1 MSEAFTLGVEE
12 EFHVVDRT
20 SRELVPRG
28 AEILRRLP
36 AGAFAAELQGSVVES
51 NSRVH
56 TSLSELREDLVG
68 LRRRAGAVADAAGLA
83 LVSAGSVPL
92 VDLDALE
99 ITPTSRYRRMLDDYQ
114 ILAREQLICGM
125 HTHVGV
131 SDRDAAVAVAHRVAP
146 WLHLLLALSVSSPYW
161 MGEDSGYAS
170 VRALVW
176 QRWPTAGATSGA
188 TTAAEHD
195 ALVADLIA
203 SGIISDQA
211 MIYFD
216 VRPSADKPTIEL
228 RVADACTEVDDAVLI
243 AGLFRAMVR
252 HALANPGAAHE
263 PVKPPLLRA
272 AMWRAARSG
281 LDGDLLDLP
290 TSPKPLPAALAIG
303 RMLDVLRPYLEE
315 TGDRDTVTDL
325 IEATLARGGSAS
337 RQRRVYARRGRLTD
351 VVDLLVERT
360 RGAGHVLDGPR
371 PGVRLTGYHSDGDEV
386 FGPATVG
393 YRPMLEAFERLG
405 PAGLRQ
411 REQDRDEEQRAQGV
425 TFTVGGDPATR
436 LFPFDLVPRIVSAAD
451 WADLGRGLTQ
461 RARALDA
468 LLRDVYGQRQ
478 AIADGIVPAW
488 VVDSAPGL
496 RPTGALVPRDRVRA
510 HLSGMDLVRDAAGW
524 YVLEDNL
531 RVPSGMGYAVQN
543 RRLTRAVLPELT
555 PPPGLLDVDA
565 APTMLRET
573 LAAASHGAG
582 EPCIAVL
589 SGGPSDSAWFE
600 HRLLAGEMGVPLVRT
615 GDLLVDDRIV
625 YVTRDGTRRRVDVL
639 YLRVD
644 EDHLLHAAG
653 ADGRPLGPSLL
664 AAVYAGTVTLAN
676 ALGNGVGDDKAVYAY
691 VPELIAYYLGERS
704 LLAQVP
710 TFLCG
715 VAEQRDEV
723 LGRLDRLVC
732 KPVDGYGGDRVLIG
746 PTASDEEIAAVRR
759 QIEAAP
765 HRWIAQEPVAL
776 STNPV
781 FDGTGYAPRHVDLRA
796 FVFLTGHGA
805 RTAPAALTR
814 VAPAGS
820 MIVNSSRGGGSKDTW
835 LMEG

>member
-1 MSEAFTLGVEE
+1 MSDAFTIGVEE
-12 EFHVVDRT
+12 EFHVVDRA

-68 LRRRAGAVADAAGLA
+68 LRRRAGTVADAAGLA

-203 SGIISDQA
+203 SGIISDRA

-252 HALANPGAAHE
+252 HALANPRAAHE

-290 TSPKPLPAALAIG
+290 TSPKPLPAARAIG
-303 RMLDVLRPYLEE
+303 RMLDVLRPHLED
-315 TGDRDTVTDL
+315 TGDWETVTDL
-325 IEATLARGGSAS
+325 MEAALARGGSAS
-337 RQRRVYARRGRLTD
+337 RQRRAYARRGRLTD

-360 RGAGHVLDGPR
+360 RGAGHVPDGPR
-371 PGVRLTGYHSDGDEV
+371 PGVRLAGYHRDGDEV
-386 FGPATVG
+386 FGAATDG
-393 YRPMLEAFERLG
+393 YRPMLEVFERLG

-436 LFPFDLVPRIVSAAD
+436 LFPFDLVPRIISAAD
-451 WADLGRGLTQ
+451 WAELGRGLTQ

-468 LLRDVYGQRQ
+468 LLRDVYGERQ

-488 VVDSAPGL
+488 VVDTAPGL
-496 RPTGALVPRDRVRA
+496 SPTGALVPRDRVRA
-510 HLSGMDLVRDAAGW
+510 HLSGMDLVRDSAGW

-543 RRLTRAVLPELT
+543 RRLARAVLPELVA
-555 PPPGLLDVDA
+555 PPGLLDVDA
-565 APTMLRET
+565 APAMLHET

-582 EPCIAVL
+582 DPRIAVL
-589 SGGPSDSAWFE
+589 SSGPSDSAWFE
-600 HRLLAGEMGVPLVRT
+600 HKLLAGEMGVPLVRT

-625 YVTRDGTRRRVDVL
+625 YLTRDGKRRRVDVL

-644 EDHLLHAAG
+644 EDHLLHSAG

-664 AAVYAGTVTLAN
+664 AAVYSGTVTLAN

-691 VPELIAYYLGERS
+691 VPELIAYYLGERP

-715 VAEQRDEV
+715 VAEQRAEV

-820 MIVNSSRGGGSKDTW
+820 LIVNSSRGGGSKDTW

>member
-1 MSEAFTLGVEE
+1 
-12 EFHVVDRT
+12 
-20 SRELVPRG
+20 
-28 AEILRRLP
+28 
-36 AGAFAAELQGSVVES
+36 
-51 NSRVH
+51 
-56 TSLSELREDLVG
+56 
-68 LRRRAGAVADAAGLA
+68 
-83 LVSAGSVPL
+83 
-92 VDLDALE
+92 
-99 ITPTSRYRRMLDDYQ
+99 
-114 ILAREQLICGM
+114 
-125 HTHVGV
+125 
-131 SDRDAAVAVAHRVAP
+131 
-146 WLHLLLALSVSSPYW
+146 
-161 MGEDSGYAS
+161 
-170 VRALVW
+170 
-176 QRWPTAGATSGA
+176 
-188 TTAAEHD
+188 
-195 ALVADLIA
+195 
-203 SGIISDQA
+203 
-211 MIYFD
+211 
-216 VRPSADKPTIEL
+216 
-228 RVADACTEVDDAVLI
+228 
-243 AGLFRAMVR
+243 
-252 HALANPGAAHE
+252 
-263 PVKPPLLRA
+263 
-272 AMWRAARSG
+272 
-281 LDGDLLDLP
+281 
-290 TSPKPLPAALAIG
+290 
-303 RMLDVLRPYLEE
+303 MLDVLRPHLEE
-315 TGDRDTVTDL
+315 TGDWDTVTDL
-325 IEATLARGGSAS
+325 TEATLARGGSAA
-337 RQRRVYARRGRLTD
+337 RQRRAYARRGRLTD
-351 VVDLLVERT
+351 VVDLLAERT

-371 PGVRLTGYHSDGDEV
+371 PGVRLAGYRRDGDEV
-386 FGPATVG
+386 FGSAG
-393 YRPMLEAFERLG
+393 DAYRPMLEVFERLG

-436 LFPFDLVPRIVSAAD
+436 LFPFDLVPRIVAADD
-451 WADLGRGLTQ
+451 WADLGRALTQ

-468 LLRDVYGQRQ
+468 LLRDVYGERQ
-478 AIADGIVPAW
+478 AIADGVVPAW

-496 RPTGALVPRDRVRA
+496 RATGAIVPRDRVRA

-543 RRLTRAVLPELT
+543 RRLTRAVLPELFGERGVIVRA
-555 PPPGLLDVDA
+555 PQRARQAQAPPGLLDVDA
-565 APTMLRET
+565 APAMLRET
-573 LAAASHGAG
+573 LAAASPHAG
-582 EPCIAVL
+582 EPRIAVL
-589 SGGPSDSAWFE
+589 SSGPSDSAWFE
-600 HRLLAGEMGVPLVRT
+600 HKLLAGEMGVPLVRT

-625 YVTRDGTRRRVDVL
+625 HVVRDGKRRRVDVL

-664 AAVYAGTVTLAN
+664 AAVYSGTVTLAN

-691 VPELIAYYLGERS
+691 VPELIAYYLGERP

-715 VAEQRDEV
+715 VAEQRAEV

-746 PTASDEEIAAVRR
+746 PTASEEEIAAVRR

-796 FVFLTGHGA
+796 FVFLTEHGA